1 MWKRSIRHTRLLT
14 RARTT
19 RIVPCCH
26 QYQELAWSSPPV
38 ETRTTSLRHAW
49 NWAKIKPDPKNP
61 FFAKRSTKNTPHTAV
76 VLLRN
81 AEVPMLQIQPPV
93 FMPSTS
99 EEVQHSL
106 NILLFMSDFNNEPR
120 PLAVNIL
127 ACSSTGLI
135 HYIQIANQHLSLI
148 LPTYNITNGG
158 RQPELI
164 PPLLKTFLE
173 SSAYTKIGFGGYED
187 SARIKDQYGITIKN
201 ILDIHWMAKI
211 MGIGSSSVGM
221 LHDVF
226 GEVHDVYIPGRIHP
240 DGNHSS
246 QADRQQG
253 EQGRSQQHLQ
263 QSSQEQGAIIDPR
276 RWDWESHGDLELSRE
291 LVRCVAQDAFAT
303 LKMYDN
309 IVNQKFKPGYQPGPI
324 DSRITTDRARDF
336 LLTSVPRGTLLPV
349 RSLHHLLKGPF
360 MSPEINVVQ
369 RDALALALMR
379 QLIDSR
385 ELVADRADPS
395 PLSFQDPSILGRKVL
410 LPGVRSSEAILS
422 QQQSRKVI
430 AEAFGCRPDELR
442 LMQDSDMARK
452 PDKIQDL
459 ECFLGVYEWLEF
471 LPGAELDEPSP
482 STSRD
487 QVQKRVGAQDNT
499 SATPTSSRKLQTL
512 LALFLNFG
520 TVARRAN
527 DRPVETKQWV
537 AQRIERLVQQGA
549 LLRSAGSDGWIR
561 INPSLLRRLKRI
573 DNKPSSIN

>member
-1 MWKRSIRHTRLLT
+1 MLS
-14 RARTT
+14 
-19 RIVPCCH
+19 
-26 QYQELAWSSPPV
+26 ELAWNSPPLD
-38 ETRTTSLRHAW
+38 TRTTSLRHAW

-120 PLAVNIL
+120 PLAVNVL

-173 SSAYTKIGFGGYED
+173 SSAYTKIGFGAYED
-187 SARIKDQYGITIKN
+187 SARIKDQYGIAIKN
-201 ILDIHWMAKI
+201 ILDIHWMAKV

-240 DGNHSS
+240 GGNHSR
-246 QADRQQG
+246 QADRQQVQ
-253 EQGRSQQHLQ
+253 QGRSQQQPQ
-263 QSSQEQGAIIDPR
+263 QSPQEGAIIDPR
-276 RWDWESHGDLELSRE
+276 RWDWESHGNLELSRE

-309 IVNQKFKPGYQPGPI
+309 IVNQKFKPGYQPGLI
-324 DSRITTDRARDF
+324 DPRITVDRARNF
-336 LLTSVPRGTLLPV
+336 LLTSVPRGT
-349 RSLHHLLKGPF
+349 
-360 MSPEINVVQ
+360 

-385 ELVADRADPS
+385 ELVADRADPA
-395 PLSFQDPSILGRKVL
+395 PFSFQDPSILGRKVV
-410 LPGVRSSEAILS
+410 LPGVRSSDAILS
-422 QQQSRKVI
+422 QQHSRKVI
-430 AEAFGCRPDELR
+430 AEVFGCRPDELR
-442 LMQDSDMARK
+442 LMQDSDMTRK

-471 LPGAELDEPSP
+471 LPGAELDEPS
-482 STSRD
+482 SSVSRD
-487 QVQKRVGAQDNT
+487 RVQKRVGAQDDTN
-499 SATPTSSRKLQTL
+499 ATPTSSRKLPTL

-537 AQRIERLVQQGA
+537 IQRIEKLVQQGA
-549 LLRSAGSDGWIR
+549 LLRSTGPDGWIR
-561 INPSLLRRLKRI
+561 INPSLLRRLKRT
-573 DNKPSSIN
+573 DNKPSSTN

>member
-1 MWKRSIRHTRLLT
+1 MWKRSFRHTRLLA
-14 RARTT
+14 RARNT
-19 RIVPCCH
+19 RIQSCCH
-26 QYQELAWSSPPV
+26 QYQELAWSSPV
-38 ETRTTSLRHAW
+38 DTRTPPLRHAW

-61 FFAKRSTKNTPHTAV
+61 FFAKRSTRNTPHTAV

-81 AEVPMLQIQPPV
+81 ADVPMLQIQPPV

-120 PLAVNIL
+120 PLAVNVL

-135 HYIQIANQHLSLI
+135 HYIQIANEHLSLI

-158 RQPELI
+158 RQRDLL

-173 SSAYTKIGFGGYED
+173 SSAYAKIGFGGYED
-187 SARIKDQYGITIKN
+187 SVRIKDQYGITIKN
-201 ILDIHWMAKI
+201 ILDIHWMAKV

-226 GEVHDVYIPGRIHP
+226 GEAHDVYIPGR
-240 DGNHSS
+240 NHSG
-246 QADRQQG
+246 QADRKQEKQ
-253 EQGRSQQHLQ
+253 ESSQQSQ
-263 QSSQEQGAIIDPR
+263 QELGTIIDPR

-303 LKMYDN
+303 LKMYNN

-324 DSRITTDRARDF
+324 DPRITADRAKDF

-360 MSPEINVVQ
+360 MSPEINIVQ
-369 RDALALALMR
+369 RDAQALALVR
-379 QLIDSR
+379 QLIDNR
-385 ELVADRADPS
+385 ELVADKADPA
-395 PLSFQDPSILGRKVL
+395 PFSFQDPSILSRKVL
-410 LPGVRSSEAILS
+410 LPGTRSSEAILA
-422 QQQSRKVI
+422 QQHSRRII

-459 ECFLGVYEWLEF
+459 ECFLGIYEWLEF
-471 LPGAELDEPSP
+471 LPGAELDES
-482 STSRD
+482 STQGR
-487 QVQKRVGAQDNT
+487 VQKHSGGSVD
-499 SATPTSSRKLQTL
+499 TPTSGRKLSTL
-512 LALFLNFG
+512 LALFINFG
-520 TVARRAN
+520 TVARRAK
-527 DRPVETKQWV
+527 DRPAETKQWV
-537 AQRIERLVQQGA
+537 TRRIERLVQQGA
-549 LLRSAGSDGWIR
+549 FLRSGAGSDGWIR

-573 DNKPSSIN
+573 DNKPSSVN